1 MAQKHG
7 QMTQPALSARC
18 RRVARAIYQCRKAIG
33 EGRPLMTAAEP
44 SLREHSPAPRPAP
57 VHDPVCGMAVDPRT
71 AHRAEH
77 AGAGYFFCSARC
89 RDRFVAEPARYLA
102 DPGGHTPDVAV
113 PEAGG
118 ARWTCPMHPPI
129 VR

>member
-1 MAQKHG
+1 
-7 QMTQPALSARC
+7 
-18 RRVARAIYQCRKAIG
+18 
-33 EGRPLMTAAEP
+33 MTAAEP
-44 SLREHSPAPRPAP
+44 LFREHPPVHSPAPVR
-57 VHDPVCGMAVDPRT
+57 DPVCGMAVDPGT

-102 DPGGHTPDVAV
+102 DPRDRNLSV

-118 ARWTCPMHPPI
+118 ARWTCPMHPQI
-129 VR
+129 VRQEPGNCPICGMALEPMTPG